1 MQLSYG
7 PAYKWDTIKLTKWIN
22 ESIKAIIPPITENSS
37 ERLEKIASLFKI
49 AWYRSLLQV
58 REGVAAS
65 PAA

>member
-49 AWYRSLLQV
+49 A
-58 REGVAAS
+58 
-65 PAA
+65 